1 MTGLLSGALAAGV
14 GGAITL
20 LIVGLTNSMRTHS
33 SLPRRVTRLEEAGAL
48 SLEVLDALT
57 DGTIASLEAVSGKR
71 CNGNVDDALIVLRDS
86 KKSTRKFLAAHSM
99 GQAPKEEAKA

>member
-1 MTGLLSGALAAGV
+1 VSGLISAALAAGI

-33 SLPRRVTRLEEAGAL
+33 SLPRRVTRLEAAGAL

-71 CNGNVDDALIVLRDS
+71 CNGNVDEALDILRDS
-86 KKSTRKFLAAHSM
+86 KKSTRKFLASHSM
-99 GQAPKEEAKA
+99 GQEPKEEIKA